1 MSDKLS
7 LCNFKAVLFDVDGTL
22 VDSMAKIVNGLGDV
36 FEKFSGKRPADEDI
50 KALIGLPIEAQLS
63 HHGIH
68 PASREEH
75 DEMIRYTILRYE
87 HHKHLD
93 REITPAMEALKICHQ
108 AGMKTALVTSKNAT
122 ELAMFVPT
130 FSAMEFVDATV
141 CASDVSKPKPD
152 PECVLRACE
161 LLNVAPHEAIY
172 VGDSIFDMQ
181 SARAAGATPVAVAY
195 GSSALGDLVKE
206 NPAILFETPE
216 QLLSWTR
223 DELLEPTCRER
234 KRI

>member
-1 MSDKLS
+1 MSEKLS

-63 HHGIH
+63 YHGVH
-68 PASREEH
+68 PASQEEH

-93 REITPAMEALKICHQ
+93 RDISPAMDALRICHQ
-108 AGMKTALVTSKNAT
+108 SGLKTALVTSKNAT

-130 FSAMEFVDATV
+130 FSAMDAVDAMV

-152 PECVLRACE
+152 PECVLRACD
-161 LLNVAPHEAIY
+161 LLGVAPREAIY
-172 VGDSIFDMQ
+172 VGDSIFDMR

-195 GSSALGDLVKE
+195 GSSASSELVQE
-206 NPAILFETPE
+206 NPAMLFETPE
-216 QLLSWTR
+216 QLLAWTR
-223 DELLEPTCRER
+223 ENLLQPTCRER
-234 KRI
+234 KTI